1 MINQKTNKYNPGIS
15 EMYHIIE
22 ELKKFKD
29 GDLSSTLKINLDWL
43 LDFNQYQ
50 NLDGS
55 GCWSYSYSKNEISL
69 KFINENNIA
78 SKVFKN
84 DEKFNLILLDDI
96 QLVTWDM
103 YQGMIEVFDERMV
116 CDVTE
121 TEFCEFMIDTL
132 KSRIRILALENTK
145 HSKLI
150 KDNCLSLQQLQKDG
164 GSLSLLE
171 NAMISYYT
179 KMFSKWATFSSS
191 PELAQRIPYK
201 VLEFERSDDFEKR
214 LAKSLSDSDGFHI
227 DYGLYLMVKDNLHL
241 SATFLKYY
249 FKFSLQKERINF
261 PISETTETFKQL
273 FFFLKENLSRDDLKP
288 STQFLF
294 RSMSELKISELFKD
308 EDFYNDFYVLYK
320 IEKE

>member
-1 MINQKTNKYNPGIS
+1 
-15 EMYHIIE
+15 MYHIIE

-214 LAKSLSDSDGFHI
+214 LAKFLSDSDGFHI